1 MGRRRR
7 DVNEHLEGE
16 RPSRISR
23 RTVAKGTAWA
33 APMIAVGVAA
43 PAYAASQARSSPA
56 TAPHASCPAT
66 HRALY
71 KGYALGFSAH
81 NPFASPVIITI
92 TSMTL
97 NGDSLGNLR
106 IINLDGC
113 ADLGVNTFTIPAN
126 TDYPNLVVLTEGA
139 GNSQAGTLAVTYTIT
154 GGPGGTVTASTEVG
168 TTPPIQGGSCTGFT
182 PAEKTCIEGQ
192 NRVG

>member
-1 MGRRRR
+1 MERRRR
-7 DVNEHLEGE
+7 DVDEHLEGE

-43 PAYAASQARSSPA
+43 PAYAASQGILTGNGAACKLPGNSNERF
-56 TAPHASCPAT
+56 
-66 HRALY
+66 

-81 NPFASPVIITI
+81 NPFASPLVVAII
-92 TSMTL
+92 SMTL
-97 NGDSLGNLR
+97 NGIPLGDLK

-113 ADLGVNTFTIPAN
+113 LGLGVDTFTLPAN
-126 TDYPNLVVLTEGA
+126 TAYPNLVALTQGA

-154 GGPGGTVTASTEVG
+154 GGPGGTVTASTQVD
-168 TTPPIQGGSCTGFT
+168 TAPPLQGGSCTGFT
-182 PAEKTCIEGQ
+182 QAEKNCIAQQ
-192 NRVG
+192 NRLE

>member
-1 MGRRRR
+1 M
-7 DVNEHLEGE
+7 NEHLEGE
-16 RPSRISR
+16 WPGRISR

-43 PAYAASQARSSPA
+43 PAYAASQGILTGNGAACKLPGNSQS
-56 TAPHASCPAT
+56 
-66 HRALY
+66 LY

-81 NPFASPVIITI
+81 NPFGSSLIITI
-92 TSMTL
+92 TSLTL
-97 NGDSLGNLR
+97 NGISLGDLR

-113 ADLGVNTFTIPAN
+113 VDLGVNTFTISAG
-126 TDYPNLVVLTEGA
+126 TDYPNLVVLTQGA
-139 GNSQAGTLAVTYTIT
+139 GNSQAGTLAVTYTIS

-168 TTPPIQGGSCTGFT
+168 TVPPIQGGECTGFT
-182 PAEKTCIEGQ
+182 PAEKTCIGQQ

>member
-7 DVNEHLEGE
+7 DVDEHLAEQP
-16 RPSRISR
+16 RRISR
-23 RTVAKGTAWA
+23 RTVAKGTSWA

-43 PAYAASQARSSPA
+43 PAYAASQGEILTGNGAACKLPGSSNE
-56 TAPHASCPAT
+56 
-66 HRALY
+66 RF

-81 NPFASPVIITI
+81 NPLGSPLLVSII
-92 TSMTL
+92 SMTL
-97 NGDSLGNLR
+97 NGIPLGDLK

-113 ADLGVNTFTIPAN
+113 LDFGVDTFTLAAN
-126 TDYPNLVVLTEGA
+126 TDYPNLVALTQGA

-154 GGPGGTVTASTEVG
+154 GGPGGTVDVSTEVD
-168 TTPPIQGGSCTGFT
+168 TVPPLQGGSCTGFT
-182 PAEKTCIEGQ
+182 QAEKDCIAQQ

>member
-43 PAYAASQARSSPA
+43 PAYAASQGGILTGNGAACKLPGNSQG
-56 TAPHASCPAT
+56 
-66 HRALY
+66 LY

-81 NPFASPVIITI
+81 NTFDDPLIITI
-92 TSMTL
+92 ISMTL
-97 NGDSLGNLR
+97 NGDSLGNVR
-106 IINLDGC
+106 IINLDVC
-113 ADLGVNTFTIPAN
+113 LPLGTNTFTIPADTN
-126 TDYPNLVVLTEGA
+126 FLNLVALTEGA
-139 GNSQAGTLAVTYTIT
+139 GNSQAGTLAVTYTIS
-154 GGPGGTVTASTEVG
+154 GDPGTVTVSTEVG
-168 TTPPIQGGSCTGFT
+168 ATPPIQGGSCTGFT
-182 PAEKTCIEGQ
+182 SAEKVCIEGQ
-192 NRVG
+192 NPAG